1 MVGGYYSTLEMNNLE
16 NRIVNLVPVPDITRV
31 PQWVSEATQT
41 VGIYPESLR
50 ERLRDELALNGVQR
64 TLPLGHSLMMS
75 HGDPEQMA
83 RLPHDGTWPMQRM
96 VRWVIDE
103 SAAAV

>member
-1 MVGGYYSTLEMNNLE
+1 MSKVFY
-16 NRIVNLVPVPDITRV
+16 VARV
-31 PQWVSEATQT
+31 TT
-41 VGIYPESLR
+41 
-50 ERLRDELALNGVQR
+50 
-64 TLPLGHSLMMS
+64 
-75 HGDPEQMA
+75 EQMA